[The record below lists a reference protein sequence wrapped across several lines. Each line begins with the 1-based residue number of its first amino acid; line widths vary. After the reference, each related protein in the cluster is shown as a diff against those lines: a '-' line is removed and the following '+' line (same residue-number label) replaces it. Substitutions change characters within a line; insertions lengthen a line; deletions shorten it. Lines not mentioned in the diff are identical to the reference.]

1 MSDTDKQRNET
12 PDEQESASI
21 DESAEASAHE
31 QESAETDSAVD
42 ESADTTPAEQES
54 AATEPV
60 TDDSAEPGSEEQEST
75 ASSEAAVDD
84 EDATADSSATDD
96 VPPPAMAPKKRG
108 NGVAWLAL
116 LLSIIALASFGYT
129 YYEDWRN
136 AADSGVEDAV
146 AGVESQVTATRRSLS
161 ELESRVGDIDAA
173 GDGTAAEVEALGR
186 ELDERVRLLSSLPG
200 RMTTLESSMASL
212 AGVSTSARDTWL
224 LAEAEYYLQIANA
237 QLQLANNPELASM
250 ALSMA
255 DERVMQIADPALTD
269 VRRAIA
275 DESAA
280 LDVMEK
286 PDIAGATLTLA
297 SLARVVESLPLARAA
312 GADDLETE
320 SFDAEQSGVRR
331 AWAAVKSTA
340 AGLVK
345 VTPPEQDKLV
355 MLTPDGE
362 SFLRNNI
369 ALQLQSARLALLRG
383 EQAVFDQALDDVSAL
398 LDDYFDADSAQVASA
413 RATLEEIRGSVFT
426 TSVPDISSSL
436 RLLRQYRTLAESS
449 Q

>member
-1 MSDTDKQRNET
+1 MSDTDKQQNET
-12 PDEQESASI
+12 PTEQ
-21 DESAEASAHE
+21 
-31 QESAETDSAVD
+31 
-42 ESADTTPAEQES
+42 
-54 AATEPV
+54 
-60 TDDSAEPGSEEQEST
+60 
-75 ASSEAAVDD
+75 
-84 EDATADSSATDD
+84 EDATTDPAADELEEPKPVDEDVAEDSTADD
-96 VPPPAMAPKKRG
+96 DLDEAGPVDEIAAEDRAAADAIAPPAKAPRKRG

-116 LLSIIALASFGYT
+116 LLSAAALAAFGYT
-129 YYEDWRN
+129 FYQDWQN
-136 AADSGVEDAV
+136 TAENGVEVAV
-146 AGVESQVTATRRSLS
+146 AGVESQLTATRRSLS
-161 ELESRVGDIDAA
+161 DLESRVGNIDAA
-173 GDGTAAEVEALGR
+173 DDGTAAAVEALRR

-212 AGVSTSARDTWL
+212 AGVSTSARNTWL

-237 QLQLANNPELASM
+237 QLQLANNPQLASM

-255 DERVMQIADPALTD
+255 DERVVQIADPALTD

-312 GADDLETE
+312 GAEDSETE
-320 SFDAEQSGVRR
+320 SFDAEQSGARR

-340 AGLVK
+340 SGLIK
-345 VTPPEQDKLV
+345 VTPPDREKLA

-369 ALQLQSARLALLRG
+369 ALQLQAARLALLRG
-383 EQAVFDQALDDVSAL
+383 EQVVFEQAIDDVGAL
-398 LDDYFDADSAQVASA
+398 LDEFFDADSAQVASA
-413 RATLEEIRGSVFT
+413 RETLSEIRGSVFT
-426 TSVPDISSSL
+426 TSVPDISASL